1 MEYLTRK
8 FLSEI
13 GGVRSEAHK
22 QFILRTFTKILDE
35 PQAPPPPLDEEER
48 KLRAR
53 KEFIAKMKK
62 NTAGPPFPLQ
72 VLAGFERELA
82 QRDVVNANLTAYKLP
97 DRALLIYQLTH
108 CMNPATSGHTRKQM
122 LGDIVRL
129 FDSLGSQ
136 DALES
141 MVNRLRVALHN
152 TALHCMERAAW
163 MTKPQSR
170 DIEIRAANA
179 STRMLIELSR
189 FVEQRRGHTFQ
200 KFSVNVES
208 GGQAFVVGAPHNGTS
223 QKTGAMK

>member
-1 MEYLTRK
+1 
-8 FLSEI
+8 
-13 GGVRSEAHK
+13 
-22 QFILRTFTKILDE
+22 
-35 PQAPPPPLDEEER
+35 
-48 KLRAR
+48 
-53 KEFIAKMKK
+53 MKK

-72 VLAGFERELA
+72 VLAGFEREFA
-82 QRDVVNANLTAYKLP
+82 QRDVVNANLKQAHKLP

-108 CMNPATSGHTRKQM
+108 CMNAATSGHTRRQM

-152 TALHCMERAAW
+152 TALHSMERAAW

-208 GGQAFVVGAPHNGTS
+208 GGQAFVVGAPHNGTHKK
-223 QKTGAMK
+223 QGR